1 MKVLIYGAG
10 VLGSHLAHALIRGG
24 NEVTIL
30 ARGERAEELE
40 RDGLVIRHYFQLKTS
55 VDPVRVIRRLEPED
69 IYDLIFV
76 VMKFTDFPSVLPILA
91 ENRSSNM
98 VIVGNNTNA
107 RDMQAYLQENS
118 TTRKNIAFG
127 FQISAGRREP
137 GGRIVSVRAGV
148 GMVIGGLDG
157 PIPFQAL
164 LDQAFAKTKYKLIYH
179 DNIDAWLKN
188 HIIPIL
194 AINYGNFIYN
204 GQMKKIAGDTGLLR
218 QMVAAMDEGFR
229 VLEALGIPLVP
240 AKQAKLIRNHP
251 ALLRFFL
258 KIYHLLPVS
267 RMVDGS
273 PHELAA
279 LGGVFREWRHR
290 AGIPTLAWD
299 LLEERFSVTHED
311 RLNIQN

>member
-10 VLGSHLAHALIRGG
+10 VLGSYLAHALIRGG
-24 NEVTIL
+24 NEVTML

-55 VDPVRVIRRLEPED
+55 VDPVRVIRRLEPEN

-98 VIVGNNTNA
+98 VIVGNNTDA
-107 RDMQAYLQENS
+107 RDMQAYLQENVS
-118 TTRKNIAFG
+118 TRKNIAFG
-127 FQISAGRREP
+127 FQLSAGRRET

-188 HIIPIL
+188 HIVPIL
-194 AINYGNFIYN
+194 AINYGTFIYN
-204 GQMKKIAGDTGLLR
+204 GQMKKIAGDSGLLR

-279 LGGVFREWRHR
+279 LGRVFREWSHR
-290 AGIPTLAWD
+290 AGISTPVWD
-299 LLEERFSVTHED
+299 LLEERFSVNHGD
-311 RLNIQN
+311 RLNIHN

>member
-10 VLGSHLAHALIRGG
+10 VLGSYLAHALIRGG
-24 NEVTIL
+24 NEVTML

-98 VIVGNNTNA
+98 VIVGNNTDA

-118 TTRKNIAFG
+118 ATRKNIAFG
-127 FQISAGRREP
+127 FQLSAGRREP
-137 GGRIVSVRAGV
+137 GGRIVSVRVGV

-164 LDQAFAKTKYKLIYH
+164 LDQAFAKNKYKLIYH

-188 HIIPIL
+188 HIVPIL
-194 AINYGNFIYN
+194 AINYGTFIYN

-258 KIYHLLPVS
+258 KVYHLLPVS

-279 LGGVFREWRHR
+279 LGRVFRKWRHCTDV
-290 AGIPTLAWD
+290 PTPAWD
-299 LLEERFSVTHED
+299 LLEERIETPNNLLSD
-311 RLNIQN
+311 

>member
-10 VLGSHLAHALIRGG
+10 VLGSYLAHALIRGG
-24 NEVTIL
+24 NEVTML

-40 RDGLVIRHYFQLKTS
+40 RHGLVIRHYFQLKTS

-91 ENRSSNM
+91 ENRSSNI
-98 VIVGNNTNA
+98 VIVGNNTDA
-107 RDMQAYLQENS
+107 RDMQAYLQENVS
-118 TTRKNIAFG
+118 TRKNIAFG
-127 FQISAGRREP
+127 FQLSAGRRQP

-157 PIPFQAL
+157 PIPFHAL
-164 LDQAFAKTKYKLIYH
+164 LDQAFARTKYKLIYH

-188 HIIPIL
+188 HIVPIL
-194 AINYGNFIYN
+194 AINYGTFIYN
-204 GQMKKIAGDTGLLR
+204 GQMKKIAGDSGLLR

-279 LGGVFREWRHR
+279 LGRVFREWSHR
-290 AGIPTLAWD
+290 AGIPTPAWD
-299 LLEERFSVTHED
+299 LLEERFSVTYGD
-311 RLNIQN
+311 RLTIQN

>member
-10 VLGSHLAHALIRGG
+10 VLGSYLAHALIRGG
-24 NEVTIL
+24 NEVTML

-98 VIVGNNTNA
+98 VIVGNNTDA
-107 RDMQAYLQENS
+107 RDMQAYLQENVS
-118 TTRKNIAFG
+118 TRKNIAFG
-127 FQISAGRREP
+127 FQLSAGRREP

-188 HIIPIL
+188 HIVPIL
-194 AINYGNFIYN
+194 AINYGTFIYN
-204 GQMKKIAGDTGLLR
+204 GQMKKIAGDSGLLR

-251 ALLRFFL
+251 TLLQFFL

-279 LGGVFREWRHR
+279 LGRVFREWSHR
-290 AGIPTLAWD
+290 AGIPTPVWD
-299 LLEERFSVTHED
+299 LLEERFSVTHGD
-311 RLNIQN
+311 RLNIHN